1 MEQEQLQVRLSSL
14 KEKIVGVEELLED
27 SYNDGELEFGLQD
40 LEEEL
45 DNFRF
50 YLEERIY

>member
-1 MEQEQLQVRLSSL
+1 MEREKLVASLSSL
-14 KEKIVGVEELLED
+14 KEKIIGVEDLLEETH
-27 SYNDGELEFGLQD
+27 NDGELEFELQD

-50 YLEERIY
+50 YLEERTY